1 MKQAPGNRNKRG
13 RLLAVS
19 LAAVVSAFAAL
30 LQPARAAEDTAYAAA
45 AATVPIEG
53 SYLGTDKAKGACQK
67 PYRIVGHAPAAPG
80 QYPLFLY
87 FFGTNV
93 TGSAEEADL
102 FQSTT
107 PLRVTEAMAA
117 RGYVAYSVQYDNG
130 LATLFGNRKAV
141 VRCLLDASAQ
151 GGLIAQLCDQP
162 GSRVDCGKGIVTWG
176 HSLGGAIAIA
186 AKNTEPRVRAAW
198 ATGVGGVKGAD
209 GAMPVLP
216 KQRIRIVNGSKDAI
230 PLIGWLLGSNNN
242 DARRLTKE
250 LALDPAQDCPGQKN
264 QCLRPDGSGWIM
276 VQPEELSP
284 KRDPDHCWF
293 FAITCLK
300 QNASFVEVNFLEGH
314 SRISLSENADWLV
327 RAAATPV
334 P

>member
-1 MKQAPGNRNKRG
+1 MTQNPGTWCQRAFG
-13 RLLAVS
+13 
-19 LAAVVSAFAAL
+19 AAVAVMALCLLSSQPAFAAEGVGASGAVYE
-30 LQPARAAEDTAYAAA
+30 PVA
-45 AATVPIEG
+45 IEG
-53 SYLGTDKAKGACQK
+53 SYLGTEKAKGRCSK
-67 PYRIVGHAPAAPG
+67 PYRIVGHAPSAPG

-93 TGSAEEADL
+93 TGSAQEAEL
-102 FQSTT
+102 YRSST

-141 VRCLLDASAQ
+141 VHCLLDQAAQ

-162 GSRVDCGKGIVTWG
+162 GSHVDCGKGIATWG

-186 AKNTEPRVRAAW
+186 AKNSEPRVRAAW

-209 GAMPVLP
+209 GAMPTLP

-242 DARRLTKE
+242 DSRRLSKE
-250 LALDPAQDCPGQKN
+250 LELLPSRDCPGQAN

-276 VQPEELSP
+276 VQADELSP
-284 KRDPDHCWF
+284 SRNPDHCWF
-293 FAITCLK
+293 FATTCLA
-300 QNASFVEVNFLEGH
+300 QNPSFVEVNFLEGH

-327 RAAATPV
+327 RAAAMP
-334 P
+334 